1 MTTHDDVTQPV
12 CCWQDILTGVMK
24 LCDGIL
30 WCFQHLVHLP
40 NRDAQRTHDE
50 IMQLVCWQD
59 TFTDVMKLRD
69 GITWRHRDLVHL
81 LNWDA
86 HA

>member
-1 MTTHDDVTQPV
+1 M
-12 CCWQDILTGVMK
+12 
-24 LCDGIL
+24 
-30 WCFQHLVHLP
+30 
-40 NRDAQRTHDE
+40 RTHDE
-50 IMQLVCWQD
+50 IMQLVCRQD